1 MVLKTKGGVSMPE
14 RRALS
19 DTEIADLAA
28 VLVDLDWSWKMADA
42 PGIATSFGWEV
53 RAARPQW
60 VTFDVGFGMDTGKIR
75 GRDDHAHSIQ
85 VAVTEGV
92 IDEANGK
99 AWVHDC
105 FVRMSVAVSAR
116 IGEPT
121 QKIPGEYPEIRWAA
135 TSTTLR
141 LVELDSSVQLFLH
154 TNTYLAE
161 HDAAIEMER
170 QGLL

>member
-1 MVLKTKGGVSMPE
+1 MSD

-19 DTEIADLAA
+19 NAEIADLA
-28 VLVDLDWSWKMADA
+28 VGLIELDWSWEMADA
-42 PGIATSFGWEV
+42 RSVATSFGWEV
-53 RAARPQW
+53 CAAGPQW
-60 VTFDVGFGMDTGKIR
+60 AAFDVGFGMHSGHIR
-75 GRDDHAHSIQ
+75 CRDRRAHSIQ
-85 VAVTEGV
+85 VAVTEAV
-92 IDEANGK
+92 LDEADGK

-116 IGEPT
+116 IGQPT

-141 LVELDSSVQLFLH
+141 LVELDFSVELFLV
-154 TNTYLAE
+154 TNAYLAE
-161 HDAAIEMER
+161 HDAAVEMER